1 METIFYFTLC
11 SFGLS
16 NIIVYGK
23 IFEKQ
28 RNWITEHSTFFGSL
42 LNCIMCF
49 SFWSGIL
56 LSFIYSPS
64 NAILFGFNT
73 SLPLIVLS
81 TILDGLYSS
90 GSVYLINTIVEK
102 LERE

>member
-1 METIFYFTLC
+1 MENFFWLLI

-28 RNWITEHSTFFGSL
+28 RQYIIEHSNFFGSL
-42 LNCIMCF
+42 ISCIMCF

-56 LSFIYSPS
+56 LSLVYSPS
-64 NAILFGFNT
+64 NALFFSNDT
-73 SLPLIVLS
+73 SLYLLPIKLF
-81 TILDGLYSS
+81 LDGLLSS
-90 GSVYLINTIVEK
+90 GGVYFINTIVEK

>member
-1 METIFYFTLC
+1 MELLYWTLA

-28 RNWITEHSTFFGSL
+28 RNWITENSTFFGSL

-49 SFWSGIL
+49 SFWSGFL
-56 LSFIYSPS
+56 LSLIYSPS
-64 NAILFGFNT
+64 NALLFNFNT
-73 SLPLIVLS
+73 SLPLILLS
-81 TILDGLYSS
+81 SFIDGLYSS
-90 GSVYLINTIVEK
+90 GSVYLINTIIEK